1 MKENVILDKTYKFAV
16 RIVRLNKYLC
26 RSTNQFDIARQIL
39 RSGTSVGA
47 NTEEAIGAESKK
59 DFIHKISISYKEAR
73 ETKYWLR
80 LLRDAEILNHNMVES
95 LLIEIEEIL
104 AILGKIK
111 ITSSKSIRKK
121 H

>member
-1 MKENVILDKTYKFAV
+1 MKENIILDKTYKFAV
-16 RIVRLNKYLC
+16 KIVKLNKYLC
-26 RSTNQFDIARQIL
+26 TSTNQYDITRQLL

-73 ETKYWLR
+73 ETKFWLR
-80 LLRDAEILNHNMVES
+80 LLRDAEILNQDMVES
-95 LLIEIEEIL
+95 LLCEIEEIL

-111 ITSSKSIRKK
+111 ITSSTSIRKK

>member
-1 MKENVILDKTYKFAV
+1 
-16 RIVRLNKYLC
+16 
-26 RSTNQFDIARQIL
+26 
-39 RSGTSVGA
+39 
-47 NTEEAIGAESKK
+47 
-59 DFIHKISISYKEAR
+59 
-73 ETKYWLR
+73 
-80 LLRDAEILNHNMVES
+80 MVES